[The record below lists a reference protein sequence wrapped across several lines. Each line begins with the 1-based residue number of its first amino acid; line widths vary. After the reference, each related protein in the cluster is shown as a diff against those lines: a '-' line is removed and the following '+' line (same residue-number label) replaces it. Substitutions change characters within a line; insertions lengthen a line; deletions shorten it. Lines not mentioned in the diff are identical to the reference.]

1 MALRFGDSFDHYA
14 TADRLLKWSS
24 DSAGN
29 RIFLGAYG
37 RNGTNGMQ
45 LVSTD
50 APTITKTIDAQAT
63 WVVGFAIKFA
73 SVVANGFFKLLDAG
87 SDQLEL
93 RLNSSGNVVLTRAG
107 TTLATG
113 TQVLTGVT
121 FYFVELKTTI
131 ADAGGTAI
139 VRINGV
145 EDINFTGDTKATANA
160 TANQIQFWNQGNVTQ
175 NYDDLYVCDGTGG
188 APTDTFLG
196 DVRVQATY
204 PSGNG
209 NSSQLVGQD
218 ADSTDNYLN
227 VDETAQDGDTTYVES
242 STVGNKDTYAFGN
255 LTPTTG
261 TVYGVQV
268 LPFAKKTDAGTR
280 SIVSVARLSGTEVD
294 SAVKTL
300 TTDYIY
306 LPDIREAKP
315 GGGTWSITDV
325 NNAEFGIK
333 INA

>member
-1 MALRFGDSFDHYA
+1 
-14 TADRLLKWSS
+14 
-24 DSAGN
+24 
-29 RIFLGAYG
+29 
-37 RNGTNGMQ
+37 
-45 LVSTD
+45 V
-50 APTITKTIDAQAT
+50 
-63 WVVGFAIKFA
+63 
-73 SVVANGFFKLLDAG
+73 
-87 SDQLEL
+87 
-93 RLNSSGNVVLTRAG
+93 
-107 TTLATG
+107 LATG
-113 TQVLTGVT
+113 TRVLSPAV
-121 FYFVELKTTI
+121 FYFIELKATI
-131 ADAGGTAI
+131 ADAGDTAV

-160 TANQIQFWNQGNVTQ
+160 TANQIQLWNEGFVGQY
-175 NYDDLYVCDGTGG
+175 YDDLYVCDGTGG

-196 DVRVQATY
+196 DVRVQAIF

-280 SIVSVARLSGTEVD
+280 SIVSVARLSATEVD
-294 SAVKTL
+294 SAAKAL
-300 TTDYIY
+300 STDYAY

-315 GGGTWSITDV
+315 GGGTWSITNV
-325 NNAEFGIK
+325 NDAEFGIK